1 VVRPVSPVPSAG
13 ERAVAAAIVMS
24 IVLGLGATVVLLAAY
39 GFDPVALAHPGSL
52 ANKGEQA
59 AELLRWGALLDMASY
74 LPIAVPVLYLH
85 GRLGKSGGELIR
97 FVTAAGLAYVL
108 IGAIGGGL
116 LAGGG
121 PPLVASD
128 AGASEAG
135 RETARIALDSLGQ
148 AVIVGL
154 FGTLELIPFGGWMLG
169 VGWLLRRDW
178 PRFWMLSVVAA
189 LGVLASSVRSGLTG
203 RSLIEIDGLPAL
215 IIAAALGLVFVWQ
228 LWLAARLWRGTW
240 VGTNPH

>member
-13 ERAVAAAIVMS
+13 ERAVAAAIVLS

-39 GFDPVALAHPGSL
+39 GFDPGAMGDPGSI
-52 ANKGEQA
+52 ADKGKQA

-74 LPIAVPVLYLH
+74 VPFAVPVLYFH
-85 GRLGKSGGELIR
+85 GRLSKSGGELIR

-108 IGAIGGGL
+108 IGAIGGAL

-121 PPLVASD
+121 PPLVAGD

-135 RETARIALDSLGQ
+135 RETARIALDSLGR
-148 AVIVGL
+148 AVFVGL
-154 FGTLELIPFGGWMLG
+154 FGTLELIPFAGWMVG
-169 VGWLLRRDW
+169 VGWVLRREW
-178 PRFWMLSVVAA
+178 PRFWTLSVVAA

-228 LWLAARLWRGTW
+228 LWLAARLWWGRG
-240 VGTNPH
+240 V